1 MSKKNKHKR
10 TLTPEELHKRES
22 GAFHRKI
29 RKVFCD
35 MGFTH
40 VETQGREFEI
50 GHRRIEI
57 DAAYIKEN
65 IVLLCEDTVGQNK
78 KSNKAHVLKKQDA
91 AERIDADRH
100 SFLSWFVKQSPDAA
114 KQKDDFGESRIK
126 IFSLY
131 FSKYH
136 GNWTLEDVARYS
148 SLRLIS
154 MRVFEYFRWMSQC
167 IKQSALYEIY
177 RYLGLGI
184 RDIGVINN
192 RSEDSVFNAPIV
204 YPTQFIGGDERV
216 RVVSFMISA
225 EEMLKIA
232 YVMRR
237 DGWESS
243 GAVYQRLI
251 DKSKIRKIREF
262 LCANRTTF
270 YNNVIA
276 VLPDS
281 VKVDAPGLASKSIFS
296 VSDEVTK
303 WTQLLIPKDFNSVG
317 IIDGQHRVYAYHE
330 GGACEDKVSVLR
342 KKLHLLVTGIVFPA
356 EMTEIEKRKI
366 QSKIFVDINGNA
378 KPIDAS
384 LLLHIKKMQAPLADT
399 SLAQDV
405 IDSLNRSGLFEDKF
419 QESKLSTGKIRSA
432 SIVKFALRY
441 LVAIDPVEGKGSFIK
456 YWGGDV
462 AALRSENEDAMKS
475 YINFCA
481 KSLDDYFLSV
491 KQTFAAD
498 WKWEG
503 GNTLLPS
510 VVTINGFLLALSKVL
525 LKEGPQT
532 KAYYLEKFKKL
543 KVDFSKK
550 KFKYRSSQYH
560 KFAHQIVKDS
570 WGDAYL

>member
-22 GAFHRKI
+22 SAFHRKI

-78 KSNKAHVLKKQDA
+78 QGNKAHVLKKQDA
-91 AERIDADRH
+91 AERIDADKH
-100 SFLSWFVKQSPDAA
+100 SFLSWFVSQSPDAL
-114 KQKDDFGESRIK
+114 KQKEDFGESRIK

-136 GNWTLEDVARYS
+136 GNWTSEDVARYS

-167 IKQSALYEIY
+167 IKQSALYEVY
-177 RYLGLGI
+177 RYLGLGM
-184 RDIGVINN
+184 RDIGLINN

-251 DKSKIRKIREF
+251 DKSKIKKTGW
-262 LCANRTTF
+262 L
-270 YNNVIA
+270 
-276 VLPDS
+276 
-281 VKVDAPGLASKSIFS
+281 
-296 VSDEVTK
+296 
-303 WTQLLIPKDFNSVG
+303 
-317 IIDGQHRVYAYHE
+317 IDGPCR
-330 GGACEDKVSVLR
+330 L
-342 KKLHLLVTGIVFPA
+342 
-356 EMTEIEKRKI
+356 
-366 QSKIFVDINGNA
+366 
-378 KPIDAS
+378 
-384 LLLHIKKMQAPLADT
+384 
-399 SLAQDV
+399 
-405 IDSLNRSGLFEDKF
+405 
-419 QESKLSTGKIRSA
+419 
-432 SIVKFALRY
+432 
-441 LVAIDPVEGKGSFIK
+441 
-456 YWGGDV
+456 
-462 AALRSENEDAMKS
+462 
-475 YINFCA
+475 
-481 KSLDDYFLSV
+481 
-491 KQTFAAD
+491 
-498 WKWEG
+498 
-503 GNTLLPS
+503 
-510 VVTINGFLLALSKVL
+510 
-525 LKEGPQT
+525 
-532 KAYYLEKFKKL
+532 
-543 KVDFSKK
+543 
-550 KFKYRSSQYH
+550 
-560 KFAHQIVKDS
+560 
-570 WGDAYL
+570 

>member
-1 MSKKNKHKR
+1 MSKKSKHKR

-22 GAFHRKI
+22 SAFHRKI
-29 RKVFCD
+29 GKVFCD

-91 AERIDADRH
+91 AERIDADKH
-100 SFLSWFVKQSPDAA
+100 SFLSWFVSQSPDAL
-114 KQKDDFGESRIK
+114 KQKEDFGESRIK

-136 GNWTLEDVARYS
+136 GNWMPEDVARYS

-167 IKQSALYEIY
+167 IKQSALYEVY
-177 RYLGLGI
+177 RYLGLGM

-251 DKSKIRKIREF
+251 DKSKIKKIREF

-281 VKVDAPGLASKSIFS
+281 VKVDAPGLESKSIFS
-296 VSDEVTK
+296 VSDEVAK
-303 WTQLLIPKDFNSVG
+303 WTQLLIPKDFNTVG

-342 KKLHLLVTGIVFPA
+342 KKLHLLVTGIVFPS

-378 KPIDAS
+378 KPVDAS

-405 IDSLNRSGLFEDKF
+405 IDTLNRNGLFEDKF
-419 QESKLSTGKIRSA
+419 QESRLSTGKIRSA

-441 LVAIDPVEGKGSFIK
+441 LVAIDPVDGKGSLIK
-456 YWGGDV
+456 YWDGDV

-475 YINFCA
+475 YVGFCA
-481 KSLDDYFLSV
+481 NSLNDYFLSV
-491 KQTFAAD
+491 KQGLRYRL
-498 WKWEG
+498 EMG
-503 GNTLLPS
+503 G
-510 VVTINGFLLALSKVL
+510 
-525 LKEGPQT
+525 
-532 KAYYLEKFKKL
+532 
-543 KVDFSKK
+543 
-550 KFKYRSSQYH
+550 R
-560 KFAHQIVKDS
+560 
-570 WGDAYL
+570 